1 MLERID
7 RMERRQFRTNVFKLM
22 FQAEFREED
31 QIEEIISLYEEEQ
44 GITREKDQTALQ
56 ERVLDMLK
64 KRSELDTLIE
74 QYSNGWKLERL
85 GKAELAILRIAI
97 YELLFDESVPDAV
110 AINEAV
116 ELAKQYGDDKAPRFI
131 NGILGQL
138 VKKKA

>member
-116 ELAKQYGDDKAPRFI
+116 ELAKQYGDDKAPGFI